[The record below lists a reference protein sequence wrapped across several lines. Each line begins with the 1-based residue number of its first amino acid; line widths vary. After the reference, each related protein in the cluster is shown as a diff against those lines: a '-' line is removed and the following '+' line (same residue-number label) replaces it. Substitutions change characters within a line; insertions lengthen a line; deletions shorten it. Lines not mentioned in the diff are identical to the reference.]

1 MQAGQGVTQEFI
13 FIIAA
18 VVGGCLLTGGYGS
31 AIGGTIGAAI
41 IGMAFIG
48 IAYAQWNTD
57 WSWLFLGLIL
67 FVAVL
72 TNSLIRRRF
81 QGARK

>member
-1 MQAGQGVTQEFI
+1 
-13 FIIAA
+13 
-18 VVGGCLLTGGYGS
+18 
-31 AIGGTIGAAI
+31 
-41 IGMAFIG
+41 MAFIG

-57 WSWLFLGLIL
+57 WTWLFLGLIL